1 MKKTQGFTLIELM
14 IVIAIIGILAAIA
27 IPAYNNY
34 IRTSKMGAVG
44 GNVTAAKHQI
54 AAEFSKYYA
63 AKNTP
68 NLPLANYPTLTDVSL
83 GPMANNAT
91 VADWITFLQAKTL
104 ASAPEDQTLDA
115 YSDTADPTNG
125 VVQISGVTSTTV
137 TIESPAY
144 LDLDAE
150 TIVVNASN

>member
-68 NLPLANYPTLTDVSL
+68 NLPLTSYPTLTGVNP

-91 VADWITFLQAKTL
+91 VAQWVTFMQDKTL

-115 YSDTADPTNG
+115 FSDTADAANG
-125 VVQISGVTSTTV
+125 VVVLSGVTTTSV
-137 TIESPAY
+137 TITSPAY
-144 LDLDAE
+144 LDLDE
-150 TIVVNASN
+150 EVILVNASN